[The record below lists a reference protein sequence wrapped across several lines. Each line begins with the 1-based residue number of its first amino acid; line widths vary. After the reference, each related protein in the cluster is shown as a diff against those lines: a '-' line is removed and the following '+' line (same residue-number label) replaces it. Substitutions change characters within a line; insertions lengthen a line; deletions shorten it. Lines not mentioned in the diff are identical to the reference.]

1 MTASL
6 DELRSAFAELTALHG
21 WAPLQTPRNLL
32 LALTGRVGAVAS
44 LVQWAPEAGP
54 DAVTPELRDELADCL
69 VYLSA
74 LADALGVDLVDDAVT
89 RIGGA
94 VASGVHQ
101 PD

>member
-1 MTASL
+1 MTADL
-6 DELRSAFAELTALHG
+6 DDLRSAFGELTSRHG

-44 LVQWAPEAGP
+44 LVQWEPEVGP
-54 DAVTPELRDELADCL
+54 DAASPELRNELADCL

-89 RIGGA
+89 RIRGA
-94 VASGVHQ
+94 VEAAG
-101 PD
+101 